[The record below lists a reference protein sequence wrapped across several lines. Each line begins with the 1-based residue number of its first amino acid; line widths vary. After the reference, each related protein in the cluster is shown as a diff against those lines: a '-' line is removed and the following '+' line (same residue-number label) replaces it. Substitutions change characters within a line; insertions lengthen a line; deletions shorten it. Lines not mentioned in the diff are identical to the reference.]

1 MKAKILYNR
10 EVSPTYFKMAIAGD
24 KKLKGGDPAQFAMV
38 RGDWGTNPL
47 LRRPFSIYRYRP
59 NDGGVEI
66 LYKVIGVGTKLLSE
80 MSPGEDLDIIGPLG
94 NGFPI
99 QSKDRKPIILVAG
112 GIGIAPL
119 MAVAEA
125 VGGKAS
131 LIIGGK
137 SKVDV
142 AFVEDDARDIGL
154 DVKYATEDGS
164 MGHPGTAIDIL
175 KDRVSKDDIIYAC
188 GPEGMLREISRLSD
202 EKGFSGY
209 IATEEKMACGIG
221 ACLGCAVKKRGG
233 GYMLTCKDGP
243 VFDIKD
249 IEWEEDK

>member
-1 MKAKILYNR
+1 MKVKILYNR

-24 KKLKGGDPAQFAMV
+24 KKLKGGDPGQFVMV

-59 NDGGVEI
+59 NDDGVEI
-66 LYKVIGVGTKLLSE
+66 LYKIVGAGTRLLSE
-80 MSPGEDLDIIGPLG
+80 MGSGDELDVIGPLG
-94 NGFPI
+94 RGFPI
-99 QSKDRKPIILVAG
+99 PSQKSEKIILVAG
-112 GIGIAPL
+112 GIGVAPL
-119 MAVAEA
+119 MAMAEA

-142 AFVEDDARDIGL
+142 AFVGDDARDIGL
-154 DVKYATEDGS
+154 DVIYATEDGS
-164 MGHPGTAIDIL
+164 MGHRGTTIDIFAD
-175 KDRVSKDDIIYAC
+175 KVSKDDIVYAC
-188 GPEGMLREISRLSD
+188 GPEAMLREISRLSD
-202 EKGFSGY
+202 TKGFTGY

-243 VFDIKD
+243 VFDLKD
-249 IEWEEDK
+249 IDWDEDQ